1 MYSDSRG
8 LAITASHRS
17 SVERFDSAVSRYLG
31 ARKDTPDYVAVLIAD
46 DPCCVLALCLQ
57 GYLLLHAG
65 KPECHARAREVH
77 SCAARAAGGD
87 ITSRESLHLA
97 ALQAW
102 IAGDFLEA
110 VDRWEVIL
118 HDFPLDILALRLA
131 QFMTSYLGRSAA
143 IRDSVSRVFPVW
155 DEGVP
160 GYGFVLGCYAYG
172 LEEAGDYA
180 AAERF
185 GREAVETNPTDLWA
199 AHAVTHVMEM
209 QGRPRDGTTWVGGLH
224 EQWRD
229 CNNFVLHLWWHQCLF
244 HLALNQYDRLLE
256 LYDSNVRAQSTDEY
270 LDIANGTAL
279 LWRLEQAG
287 VNVGPRWE
295 ELAQRSAAHIDDH
308 LFVFADLH
316 YGMAVAAAG
325 EAIVPDHFLA
335 SCRRFADSGGG
346 TESQVMAEVGL
357 RVAEAIVA
365 HRRRG
370 FVEAS
375 DLLFPVR
382 DLIWKIGGS
391 HAQRDLFEQ
400 LLIDSVV
407 HAGRGELAATLLS
420 ERIGRR
426 PHDIWSWKNLAG
438 VLSQLGDTPGVV
450 RADAEIKRLLR
461 EVA

>member
-1 MYSDSRG
+1 MYCDSHG
-8 LAITASHRS
+8 LAITASQSS

-31 ARKDTPDYVAVLIAD
+31 AREDTPDRVAALVAD
-46 DPCCVLALCLQ
+46 DPRCVLAWCLQ

-77 SCAARAAGGD
+77 LRAARAARD
-87 ITSRESLHLA
+87 ITPRESLHLS

-102 IAGDFLEA
+102 IAGDFVGA
-110 VDRWEVIL
+110 VDRWEAIL
-118 HDFPLDILALRLA
+118 RDFPLDILALRLA

-143 IRDSVSRVFPVW
+143 IRDSVSRVFPAW
-155 DEGVP
+155 DAAMP

-180 AAERF
+180 AAETF
-185 GREAVETNPTDLWA
+185 GRQAVENNPTDLWA

-209 QGRPRDGTTWVGGLH
+209 QGRPRDGITWVDGLH
-224 EQWRD
+224 QQWRE

-244 HLALNQYDRLLE
+244 YLALNQYDRVLE
-256 LYDSNVRAQSTDEY
+256 LYDSSVRAQSTDEY
-270 LDIANGTAL
+270 LDIANATAL

-287 VNVGPRWE
+287 VGVGHRWE
-295 ELAQRSAAHIDDH
+295 ELAGRSAAHIDDH
-308 LFVFADLH
+308 LFVFSDLH

-325 EAIVPDHFLA
+325 DAAVIKRFLE
-335 SCRRFADSGGG
+335 SCRRFADSGRG
-346 TESQVMAEVGL
+346 TESQVMAEVGIP
-357 RVAEAIVA
+357 VAEAIVA

-370 FVEAS
+370 FAEAS
-375 DLLFPVR
+375 EALLPVR

-400 LLIDSVV
+400 LLIDSLVR
-407 HAGRGELAATLLS
+407 AGRGDLAKTLLA
-420 ERIGRR
+420 ERTGRR
-426 PHDIWSWKNLAG
+426 PHDLWSWKNLAG
-438 VLSQLGDTPGVV
+438 TLSQLGDTAGVA